1 MAKNYEKSIRAFLGE
16 GTEFK
21 GVITFEGTVRVDG
34 VLEGEVITDD
44 TFIIGTAA
52 NVKAEVKAGVVI
64 VMGRMEGKIEAKEKC
79 EIRVGSRV
87 SGEIFTPSIYIEE
100 GAVFEGTCHMTGDGG
115 GSVTS
120 AEEAK
125 EAPGAEE
132 DSGESE
138 STASAP
144 GADLARASGRFGE
157 GGRLWRKIDRLW
169 AYSPGLFS
177 GWASRTTFI
186 TATLRERSGSSRLSG
201 WYTAS
206 IV

>member
-100 GAVFEGTCHMTGDGG
+100 GAVFEGTCHMTGDGR
-115 GSVTS
+115 GSITS

-125 EAPGAEE
+125 EAPEAEE

-144 GADLARASGRFGE
+144 GAD
-157 GGRLWRKIDRLW
+157 
-169 AYSPGLFS
+169 
-177 GWASRTTFI
+177 
-186 TATLRERSGSSRLSG
+186 
-201 WYTAS
+201 
-206 IV
+206 

>member
-52 NVKAEVKAGVVI
+52 NVKAEVKAGIVI

-79 EIRVGSRV
+79 EIRVGSHV

-100 GAVFEGTCHMTGDGG
+100 GAVFEGTCHMTGDGK
-115 GSVTS
+115 GSITS

-125 EAPGAEE
+125 EAPEAKE

-144 GADLARASGRFGE
+144 E
-157 GGRLWRKIDRLW
+157 
-169 AYSPGLFS
+169 
-177 GWASRTTFI
+177 
-186 TATLRERSGSSRLSG
+186 
-201 WYTAS
+201 
-206 IV
+206 VN

>member
-64 VMGRMEGKIEAKEKC
+64 VMGRMEGKIEAGEKC

-87 SGEIFTPSIYIEE
+87 SGEVFTPSIYIEE

-125 EAPGAEE
+125 EAPGAGE

-138 STASAP
+138 SAASAP
-144 GADLARASGRFGE
+144 GAD
-157 GGRLWRKIDRLW
+157 
-169 AYSPGLFS
+169 
-177 GWASRTTFI
+177 
-186 TATLRERSGSSRLSG
+186 
-201 WYTAS
+201 
-206 IV
+206 

>member
-79 EIRVGSRV
+79 EVRVGSRV

-100 GAVFEGTCHMTGDGG
+100 GAVFEGTCHMTGDGR
-115 GSVTS
+115 GSITS

-144 GADLARASGRFGE
+144 GAD
-157 GGRLWRKIDRLW
+157 
-169 AYSPGLFS
+169 
-177 GWASRTTFI
+177 
-186 TATLRERSGSSRLSG
+186 
-201 WYTAS
+201 
-206 IV
+206 

>member
-52 NVKAEVKAGVVI
+52 NVKAEIKAGVVI

-100 GAVFEGTCHMTGDGG
+100 GAVFEGTCHMTGDGR
-115 GSVTS
+115 GSITS

-125 EAPGAEE
+125 EAPEAEE

-144 GADLARASGRFGE
+144 GAD
-157 GGRLWRKIDRLW
+157 
-169 AYSPGLFS
+169 
-177 GWASRTTFI
+177 
-186 TATLRERSGSSRLSG
+186 
-201 WYTAS
+201 
-206 IV
+206 

>member
-52 NVKAEVKAGVVI
+52 NVKAEVKAGIVI

-79 EIRVGSRV
+79 EIRVGSHV

-100 GAVFEGTCHMTGDGG
+100 GAVFEGTCHMTGDGK
-115 GSVTS
+115 GSITS
-120 AEEAK
+120 TEEAK
-125 EAPGAEE
+125 EAPEAKE

-144 GADLARASGRFGE
+144 EAG
-157 GGRLWRKIDRLW
+157 
-169 AYSPGLFS
+169 
-177 GWASRTTFI
+177 
-186 TATLRERSGSSRLSG
+186 
-201 WYTAS
+201 
-206 IV
+206 

>member
-79 EIRVGSRV
+79 EVRVGSHV

-100 GAVFEGTCHMTGDGG
+100 GAVFEGTCHMTGHGR

-120 AEEAK
+120 AEEA
-125 EAPGAEE
+125 EE
-132 DSGESE
+132 SSGEEKAPQGSE
-138 STASAP
+138 ASAP
-144 GADLARASGRFGE
+144 EADG
-157 GGRLWRKIDRLW
+157 
-169 AYSPGLFS
+169 
-177 GWASRTTFI
+177 
-186 TATLRERSGSSRLSG
+186 
-201 WYTAS
+201 
-206 IV
+206 

>member
-52 NVKAEVKAGVVI
+52 NVKAEVKAGIVI

-79 EIRVGSRV
+79 EIRVGSHV

-100 GAVFEGTCHMTGDGG
+100 GAVFEGTCHMTGDGK
-115 GSVTS
+115 GSITS
-120 AEEAK
+120 TEEAK
-125 EAPGAEE
+125 EAPEAKE

-144 GADLARASGRFGE
+144 EVD
-157 GGRLWRKIDRLW
+157 
-169 AYSPGLFS
+169 
-177 GWASRTTFI
+177 
-186 TATLRERSGSSRLSG
+186 
-201 WYTAS
+201 
-206 IV
+206 

>member
-79 EIRVGSRV
+79 EVRVGSRV

-100 GAVFEGTCHMTGDGG
+100 GAVFEGTCHMTGGDGG
-115 GSVTS
+115 GSVTR

-125 EAPGAEE
+125 EAPGAGE

-138 STASAP
+138 STASAS
-144 GADLARASGRFGE
+144 GAD
-157 GGRLWRKIDRLW
+157 
-169 AYSPGLFS
+169 
-177 GWASRTTFI
+177 
-186 TATLRERSGSSRLSG
+186 
-201 WYTAS
+201 
-206 IV
+206 